1 MTSPVLW
8 SLIVVQLALGLFDI
22 VYHHELTERLPW
34 RRSQRLNNCTASA
47 TSHMRRCSSRSASPS
62 RTASGRC
69 W

>member
-34 RRSQRLNNCTASA
+34 R
-47 TSHMRRCSSRSASPS
+47 MR
-62 RTASGRC
+62 
-69 W
+69 